1 MIIRVVRS
9 FLNKIGL
16 DVVRYQSPLERNLN
30 ISEDIGY
37 ELEQVATKS
46 INIVKNNTML
56 SKRRLVTLYQQVVY
70 CEDNNI
76 QGSFVECGVWKG
88 GAVGLMALANIRSS
102 DNRRHLHLFDSFE
115 GICYP
120 DKDVDGESALK
131 DANMVANNSLHKSRS
146 LESVA
151 NIYDD
156 LGGVGLLSDSKTLL
170 EHVIGYPEKY
180 IHYHKG
186 WFQNTLPK
194 EHELV
199 NEIAIL
205 RLDGDWYAST
215 KICLQY
221 LYNKVV
227 KGGIVIVDDYGTYE
241 GCKKAFDEFMTDN
254 NEIFFL
260 STIDSD
266 CRYFIKQ

>member
-1 MIIRVVRS
+1 MIIRVIRS

-16 DVVRYQSPLERNLN
+16 DVVRYRPPLESNLN
-30 ISEDIGY
+30 IDEYIGY
-37 ELEQVATKS
+37 EFEQVATTS

-56 SKRRLVTLYQQVVY
+56 SKRRLVTLYQQVIY
-70 CEDNNI
+70 CEENNI

-88 GAVGLMALANIRSS
+88 GAVGLMALANMHSS

-120 DKDVDGESALK
+120 DIDVDGESAMK
-131 DANMVANNSLHKSRS
+131 DANMVANKTLRKSGS

-151 NIYDD
+151 NIYDH
-156 LGGVGLLSDSKTLL
+156 LGGIGMLSDSKALL
-170 EHVIGYPEKY
+170 EKVISYPENY

-186 WFQNTLPK
+186 WFQNTLPT
-194 EHELV
+194 EHELI
-199 NEIAIL
+199 NKIAIL

-241 GCKKAFDEFMTDN
+241 GCKKAFDEFMADN

-266 CRYFIKQ
+266 SRYFIKQ